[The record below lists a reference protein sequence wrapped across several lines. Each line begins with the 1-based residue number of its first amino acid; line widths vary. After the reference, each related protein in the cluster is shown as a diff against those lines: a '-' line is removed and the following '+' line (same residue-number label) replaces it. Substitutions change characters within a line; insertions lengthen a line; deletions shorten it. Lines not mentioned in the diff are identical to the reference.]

1 MTTEARLRIVTT
13 VSGDASRKI
22 AGVDRQLRTLEST
35 QERAIR
41 NSARLAGGINAAWD
55 GVGKTLFSVRN
66 LVIGLGA
73 GAGGKTLLENTIG
86 SASQI
91 NQSRGLL
98 QLVLRD
104 AEKVEMAEQRAL
116 DLVKEIPSLDFSKA
130 LTGMSKLALVGGK
143 NVEKTAELVRLAKA
157 LEGIAPEQGFEGAL
171 FAIKELESGDTMS
184 LRERFGFRLPTQEEA
199 KREAKKARKTVQQ
212 YYLDELNKLLEDTYE
227 GGVTGLLKKQNES
240 VEGQL
245 AQLKTAFTSQL
256 ATIGQDAARELVPA
270 LRSLNTEMSKVTQS
284 EDFKQFIRDSSD
296 LLKDAS
302 LGAVEL
308 AKRLPQIVK
317 DTRAFVEENKTYL
330 ALGGGVLAANALS
343 GGAVRR
349 KGVEGISNLVT
360 RGIPRALFGKGKAGA
375 LASELGGG
383 SDALPVYVVNMG
395 EGGMGGGLAG
405 ASKGG
410 SAARM
415 VSGLTMG
422 GQLAQGGLVGAASS
436 FGVGT
441 VAGMMAIPAAFA
453 GAALTL
459 HKSSKL
465 TVRNLEIAD
474 RLAADGYGT
483 QATDSRTGKTVTTIR
498 KEQAESDAEMDKRL
512 KHEAEYQ
519 EELRKATGGVRSMLD
534 AAQLSSSPELIRETI
549 RAVAIETN
557 RSFAGTRDKAGMSAA
572 MNNQLGGMGLAV
584 SYDKRTNRA
593 RYGIDQSLQDELKRM
608 QSDQEYAA
616 IAGQRLGTGTVDP
629 KTEARLAAVESRFS
643 QAENMAKELNRV
655 KIDRQEIHLHVQNLN
670 SRGDALNAARDLREA
685 FQSELQKVE

>member
-317 DTRAFVEENKTYL
+317 DTRAFVEENKTLL
-330 ALGGGVLAANALS
+330 ALGGGVLAANTLS
-343 GGAVRR
+343 GGAIRR
-349 KGVEGISNLVT
+349 KGVEGISNLAA
-360 RGIPRALFGKGKAGA
+360 RGGSRLLFGKGRAGA
-375 LASELGGG
+375 LAGELGGM
-383 SDALPVYVVNMG
+383 SDAMPVYVVNMG
-395 EGGMGGGLAG
+395 EGGGFGGGGGVGAAGKRGAAQSVAKIAGGLSMGG
-405 ASKGG
+405 
-410 SAARM
+410 
-415 VSGLTMG
+415 TF
-422 GQLAQGGLVGAASS
+422 AQGGIAGVASS
-436 FGVGT
+436 FGAST
-441 VAGMMAIPAAFA
+441 VAGMVAIPAAFA
-453 GAALTL
+453 AAALTL
-459 HKSSKL
+459 KKSSEL
-465 TVRNLEIAD
+465 TVRNLQIAENLKMYESAPVGSP
-474 RLAADGYGT
+474 RERANSARREAL
-483 QATDSRTGKTVTTIR
+483 TT
-498 KEQAESDAEMDKRL
+498 L
-512 KHEAEYQ
+512 NQ
-519 EELRKATGGVRSMLD
+519 EEARKATGGVRDLLD
-534 AAQLSSSPELIRETI
+534 SAALTRDRQKRDANL
-549 RAVAIETN
+549 RAVAWQATM
-557 RSFAGTRDKAGMSAA
+557 SMASAKDKGQMSGL
-572 MNNQLGGMGLAV
+572 MSDQLGGYGLSV
-584 SYDKRTNRA
+584 GFDKRSKQA
-593 RYGIDQSLQDELKRM
+593 RFGVDGALVKELESLRNT
-608 QSDQEYAA
+608 A
-616 IAGQRLGTGTVDP
+616 TG
-629 KTEARLAAVESRFS
+629 EGSA
-643 QAENMAKELNRV
+643 AKEAAEKIRAIETKIAEGEALARELNKV
-655 KIDRQEIHLHVQNLN
+655 KIDKQEIHLHVANFGGT
-670 SRGDALNAARDLREA
+670 RREAAEAARSVKNAIAE
-685 FQSELQKVE
+685 ELKGME

>member
-270 LRSLNTEMSKVTQS
+270 LRSLNTEMSKVIQS
-284 EDFKQFIRDSSD
+284 EDFKQFIRDSGD

-317 DTRAFVEENKTYL
+317 DTKAFVEENKTLL
-330 ALGGGVLAANALS
+330 ALGGGVLAANTLS
-343 GGAVRR
+343 GGALRR
-349 KGVEGISNLVT
+349 KGVEGISNLAA
-360 RGIPRALFGKGKAGA
+360 RGGSRLLFGKGRAGS
-375 LASELGGG
+375 LAGELGGM
-383 SDALPVYVVNMG
+383 SDAMPVYVVNMG
-395 EGGMGGGLAG
+395 EGGGLGGGGGGVGAAGKRGAAAQSVAKIAGGLSMGG
-405 ASKGG
+405 
-410 SAARM
+410 
-415 VSGLTMG
+415 TF
-422 GQLAQGGLVGAASS
+422 AQGGIAGVASS
-436 FGVGT
+436 FGAGT
-441 VAGMMAIPAAFA
+441 VAGMVAIPAAFA
-453 GAALTL
+453 AAALTL
-459 HKSSKL
+459 KKSSEL
-465 TVRNLEIAD
+465 TVRNLQIAENLKMYESAPVGSP
-474 RLAADGYGT
+474 RERANSARREAL
-483 QATDSRTGKTVTTIR
+483 TT
-498 KEQAESDAEMDKRL
+498 L
-512 KHEAEYQ
+512 NQ
-519 EELRKATGGVRSMLD
+519 EEARKATGGVRDLLD
-534 AAQLSSSPELIRETI
+534 SAALTRDRQKRDANL
-549 RAVAIETN
+549 RAVAWQATM
-557 RSFAGTRDKAGMSAA
+557 SMASAKDKGEMSAL
-572 MNNQLGGMGLAV
+572 MSDQLGGYGLSV
-584 SYDKRTNRA
+584 GFDKRSRQA
-593 RYGIDQSLQDELKRM
+593 RFGVDGALVKELETLRN
-608 QSDQEYAA
+608 AA
-616 IAGQRLGTGTVDP
+616 AGEG
-629 KTEARLAAVESRFS
+629 AA
-643 QAENMAKELNRV
+643 AKEAAEKIQAIETKIAEGEALARELNKV
-655 KIDRQEIHLHVQNLN
+655 KIDKQEIHLHVANFGGT
-670 SRGDALNAARDLREA
+670 RREAAEAARSVKNAIAE
-685 FQSELQKVE
+685 ELKGME